1 MAEDLQ
7 IRRLLEQSLSSG
19 LTPEEVC
26 TFNLDLL
33 PKVRQRW
40 ERCRRIEAE
49 LDSLFSTS
57 DQASPRSEADPDA
70 WADLPQIDGY
80 SVESVLG
87 RGGVG
92 VVFKARE
99 LGLDR
104 VVALK
109 MLLNGANASTLER
122 ARFLRETHS
131 VSALKHANIV
141 QIYDVGESAGVYFFT
156 MEYLEG
162 GTLAERLAGAAQ
174 PARHAAGLTAT
185 LADAIAC
192 AHDAGIIHRDLKP
205 ANVLLRADG
214 VPKVSDFGLAR
225 QMDGRDALTLAGI
238 RMGTPSYMA
247 PEQATGA
254 AGAVGPA
261 ADLYALGALLYE
273 MLTGRPPFRGAS
285 SAATVRQ
292 LISEDP
298 IPPSQLNPLTPPN
311 LEAICLRCL
320 RKDRRERYAS
330 ANALSDDL
338 RSWEANDGAPGASAR
353 S

>member
-1 MAEDLQ
+1 MGEDLQ
-7 IRRLLEQSLSSG
+7 IRRLLEQSLESG
-19 LTPEEVC
+19 LTPEDVC
-26 TFNLDLL
+26 TFNPDLL

-49 LDSLFSTS
+49 LDSLFSTG
-57 DQASPRSEADPDA
+57 DQAGSSSATDSEACA
-70 WADLPQIDGY
+70 ELPRIDGY
-80 SVESVLG
+80 SVESILG

-99 LGLDR
+99 IGSDR

-109 MLLNGANASTLER
+109 MLLAGANASPLER

-141 QIYDVGESAGVYFFT
+141 QIHDVGESAGLYFFT
-156 MEYLEG
+156 MEYLPG
-162 GTLAERLAGAAQ
+162 GTLAERLAGAAL
-174 PARHAAGLTAT
+174 PAHHAAALTAT

-205 ANVLLRADG
+205 ANVLLTAEG
-214 VPKVSDFGLAR
+214 LPKVSDFGLAR
-225 QMDGRDALTLAGI
+225 QIDGRDALTLTGI
-238 RMGTPSYMA
+238 RTGTPSYMA

-261 ADLYALGALLYE
+261 ADVYALGALLYE

-285 SAATVRQ
+285 SADTVRQ
-292 LISEDP
+292 LIRDDP
-298 IPPSQLNPLTPPN
+298 VPPSRLNPLTPPG

-320 RKDRRERYAS
+320 RKDRRERYSS
-330 ANALSDDL
+330 ANALADNL
-338 RSWEANDGAPGASAR
+338 RNFMRGDRSAAP
-353 S
+353 